1 MAWKEA
7 AVSIS
12 VLASAASNW
21 LISLACVGVS
31 AAGDI
36 GGDR

>member
-12 VLASAASNW
+12 VLASAGFNW

-31 AAGDI
+31 AADDI